1 MPRRCHISSP
11 GNRSCHRSQLHRPGT
26 APMARLAAILEVEL
40 ELELVL
46 VLVLVRELV
55 AVVSGRRLG
64 HSLLRPL
71 PQSRRDLAHPRLAT
85 R

>member
-1 MPRRCHISSP
+1 M
-11 GNRSCHRSQLHRPGT
+11 
-26 APMARLAAILEVEL
+26 LEVEV
-40 ELELVL
+40 ELVL
-46 VLVLVRELV
+46 VLVLVLELV

-64 HSLLRPL
+64 HYLLRPL

>member
-26 APMARLAAILEVEL
+26 APIARRAAILEA
-40 ELELVL
+40 ELVL
-46 VLVLVRELV
+46 VLVLVLVLELV

>member
-1 MPRRCHISSP
+1 MNLHNSFE
-11 GNRSCHRSQLHRPGT
+11 RSL
-26 APMARLAAILEVEL
+26 LVLVL